1 MTRVITVKCLF
12 GLIQIILSIS
22 VVILGLLINY
32 DAFSIQSALELQNNT
47 TGFYVLFF
55 LIFGIVFLAGGLF
68 LIYEWWES

>member
-55 LIFGIVFLAGGLF
+55 LIFGIVFLAAGLF